1 MISIFELNE
10 RLKHLSTAISIRKE
24 EIRSLNRFIS
34 EHEKEICDIKTCIE
48 ALHRKEGLF

>member
-1 MISIFELNE
+1 MVSIFELNE
-10 RLKHLSTAISIRKE
+10 RLKYLSTTISIRKE

-48 ALHRKEGLF
+48 ALHRKERLF